1 MSKIVDAMLLQSS
14 SDFAI
19 TKLIGERLQT
29 LRLRSD
35 ISFAEL
41 SKKTGISRQT
51 LHVLFNQGKGTLDT
65 LVAVLRALHQ
75 LDRLATLIDEVP
87 ASPIQIL
94 AAQGKRRQRA
104 SGQRKPK
111 LQPAQKPKSHGD
123 VDW

>member
-94 AAQGKRRQRA
+94 AAQGKRRPRA

-111 LQPAQKPKSHGD
+111 L
-123 VDW
+123 